1 MKKQTFGKTA
11 LSLAIAI
18 SVGSLASQAMAQNNA
33 VAQNGLVTEKVT
45 TTKGSLVEVGTPQS
59 LSNLKGFAK
68 DLPLIAVLKQIT
80 PNEWVVKKA
89 KGKNLDLQKQVSWTG
104 GKNWVETLKEIAE
117 NNKIEA
123 VVNWDKKE
131 VVLAQLEV
139 KEVAKEP
146 VGIFTTTTTEQITT
160 VTPVVAPPAK
170 TIVKKES
177 VGVFELA
184 NDVIA
189 EGSSGQ
195 TSEPTV
201 KKETVVKVETKEIKE
216 ITKVKETVVAE
227 PVKVIPPAPVVVAKS
242 WGFQGLD
249 NLKEVVEAW
258 GKKAG
263 YKVVYTGE
271 NYPIDK
277 EDPRVFGGEF
287 DGEDGPI
294 KQLSIDYGPQS
305 RVQRPLSFIFFQ
317 NRTLVVEDLKYE
329 QSAYPQ
335 YIQK

>member
-11 LSLAIAI
+11 LSLAVAI
-18 SVGSLASQAMAQNNA
+18 SVGGLASQAMAQNNA
-33 VAQNGLVTEKVT
+33 LAQNELVTEKIT
-45 TTKGSLVEVGTPQS
+45 TVKGSLVEVGNSQS
-59 LSNLKGFAK
+59 SPNLKGFAK

-104 GKNWVETLKEIAE
+104 GKNWVDTLREVVE
-117 NNKIEA
+117 SNKIEA

-131 VVLAQLEV
+131 VVLAQIEV
-139 KEVAKEP
+139 KTP
-146 VGIFTTTTTEQITT
+146 VQVFTKPQTT
-160 VTPVVAPPAK
+160 VAPVK
-170 TIVKKES
+170 TKES
-177 VGVFELA
+177 VGVFELS
-184 NDVIA
+184 NDVVA
-189 EGSSGQ
+189 EGNSGQ
-195 TSEPTV
+195 ISEI
-201 KKETVVKVETKEIKE
+201 KKETVVTVETKEIKQV
-216 ITKVKETVVAE
+216 TQVKEEVVAE
-227 PVKVIPPAPVVVAKS
+227 PVKVIPAVPVVVAKS
-242 WGFQGLD
+242 WGFQGID

-305 RVQRPLSFIFFQ
+305 RVQKPLSFIFFQ
-317 NRTLVVEDLKYE
+317 NRTLLVEDLKYE

>member
-18 SVGSLASQAMAQNNA
+18 SVGGLASQAMAQNNA
-33 VAQNGLVTEKVT
+33 LAQNGSVTEKIT
-45 TTKGSLVEVGTPQS
+45 TTKGNLVEVGTPQS
-59 LSNLKGFAK
+59 SANLKGFAK

-89 KGKNLDLQKQVSWTG
+89 KGRNLDLQKQVSWTG
-104 GKNWVETLKEIAE
+104 GKNWVETLKELSE
-117 NNKIEA
+117 NNNLEA

-139 KEVAKEP
+139 KP
-146 VGIFTTTTTEQITT
+146 VGIFTTTTDT
-160 VTPVVAPPAK
+160 VTKTETITPKVNPTPV
-170 TIVKKES
+170 VKKES
-177 VGVFELA
+177 IGVFELA
-184 NDVIA
+184 NEVVA
-189 EGSSGQ
+189 EGNSGQ
-195 TSEPTV
+195 HTDVAV
-201 KKETVVKVETKEIKE
+201 KKENVVKVETKEIKE
-216 ITKVKETVVAE
+216 VTKEVTKVKEEVVAE
-227 PVKVIPPAPVVVAKS
+227 PVKVVPPAPVVIAKS

-305 RVQRPLSFIFFQ
+305 RVQKPLSFIFFQ
-317 NRTLVVEDLKYE
+317 NRTLVVENLRYE

-335 YIQK
+335 YIQR

>member
-11 LSLAIAI
+11 LSLAVAI

-33 VAQNGLVTEKVT
+33 LAQNELISEKII
-45 TTKGSLVEVGTPQS
+45 TTKGSLVEVGNPQTAP
-59 LSNLKGFAK
+59 NLKGFAK

-89 KGKNLDLQKQVSWTG
+89 KGKNLDLQKQVSWNG
-104 GKNWVETLKEIAE
+104 GKNWVETLREVVE
-117 NNKIEA
+117 TNKIEA

-131 VVLAQLEV
+131 VVLSQLEV
-139 KEVAKEP
+139 KAP
-146 VGIFTTTTTEQITT
+146 VQVFTKPQET
-160 VTPVVAPPAK
+160 VSPVK
-170 TIVKKES
+170 LKES
-177 VGVFELA
+177 VGVFELS
-184 NDVIA
+184 NDVVA
-189 EGSSGQ
+189 EGNSGQ
-195 TSEPTV
+195 NEET
-201 KKETVVKVETKEIKE
+201 KKETVVTVETKE
-216 ITKVKETVVAE
+216 ITKVKEEVVAE
-227 PVKVIPPAPVVVAKS
+227 PVKVVPEVPVVVAQS
-242 WGFQGLD
+242 WGFQGID
-249 NLKEVVEAW
+249 NLKEVVESW

-294 KQLSIDYGPQS
+294 KQLSVDYGPQS
-305 RVQRPLSFIFFQ
+305 RVQKPLSFIFFQ
-317 NRTLVVEDLKYE
+317 NRTLLVEDLKYE

>member
-11 LSLAIAI
+11 LSLAVAI
-18 SVGSLASQAMAQNNA
+18 SIGGFASQAMAQDNA
-33 VAQNGLVTEKVT
+33 IAQNELVSEKT
-45 TTKGSLVEVGTPQS
+45 AIKKGSLTEVGNPQNVP
-59 LSNLKGFAK
+59 NLKGFAK

-104 GKNWVETLKEIAE
+104 GKNWVETLREVVE

-131 VVLAQLEV
+131 VVLAQLET
-139 KEVAKEP
+139 KEP
-146 VGIFTTTTTEQITT
+146 IQVFTKPQEKI
-160 VTPVVAPPAK
+160 TPVK
-170 TIVKKES
+170 SKES
-177 VGVFELA
+177 IGVFELST
-184 NDVIA
+184 DVVT
-189 EGSSGQ
+189 EGNSGQ
-195 TSEPTV
+195 NVEI
-201 KKETVVKVETKEIKE
+201 KKETTVTVETKKIKEIKE
-216 ITKVKETVVAE
+216 IKQIKEEVVAE
-227 PVKVIPPAPVVVAKS
+227 AVKVTPVVPVVVAKS
-242 WGFQGLD
+242 WGFQGID
-249 NLKEVVEAW
+249 NLKEVVESW

-287 DGEDGPI
+287 DGEDGPV
-294 KQLSIDYGPQS
+294 KQLSIDYGPHS
-305 RVQRPLSFIFFQ
+305 RVQKPLSFIFFQ
-317 NRTLVVEDLKYE
+317 NRTLLVEDLKYE
-329 QSAYPQ
+329 QGSYPQ